1 MASTLKTFSIFA
13 KKFSLVLHLSRLFQS
28 FKFGNGSKMSDE
40 NHVILEFKY
49 LKNKKWQKQT
59 VKSAS
64 AVKSYTIYYFHFAQ
78 ITDKNLQFSFK
89 NWQFSTFTT
98 FLLHLPSSVD
108 ADFYTSSA
116 YVMSGTK
123 HSFHFQNIPASEMLN
138 SKIT

>member
-1 MASTLKTFSIFA
+1 MVSTLKTFSIFA

-64 AVKSYTIYYFHFAQ
+64 AVKSYAIYYFHFAQ
-78 ITDKNLQFSFK
+78 ITDKNR
-89 NWQFSTFTT
+89 QFSTFTT
-98 FLLHLPSSVD
+98 FLLHLQNSVD

-123 HSFHFQNIPASEMLN
+123 HSFHFQNIPASDMLN
-138 SKIT
+138 SKNT